1 MRAQKA
7 VINFSRVKDNTLANA
22 AQHIVI
28 KMTGNTHFTA
38 PNPSLETL
46 QIAITL
52 YAAALIKAKD
62 GSKVDTADKNAK
74 RRQLEALLYSLGSYV
89 NMTVG
94 SDLVKLDSSGFN
106 LTKMYGPVG
115 ILDAPNL
122 NINYGNNSGEVSFNI
137 SVIPKARGY
146 KILFTILPEPLTDA
160 EWTTQIVS
168 KTKGILVHLKPQTCY
183 RFKATALS
191 AEANKMN
198 LYNFSTP
205 VDLFVP

>member
-28 KMTGNTHFTA
+28 KMTGNTNFTA

-122 NINYGNNSGEVSFNI
+122 SINYGNNSGEVSFNI

-168 KTKGILVHLKPQTCY
+168 KTKGIMVHLKPQTRY

>member
-28 KMTGNTHFTA
+28 KMTGNTNFTA

-115 ILDAPNL
+115 ILDALNL
-122 NINYGNNSGEVSFNI
+122 NINYGNNS
-137 SVIPKARGY
+137 
-146 KILFTILPEPLTDA
+146 
-160 EWTTQIVS
+160 
-168 KTKGILVHLKPQTCY
+168 
-183 RFKATALS
+183 
-191 AEANKMN
+191 
-198 LYNFSTP
+198 
-205 VDLFVP
+205 